1 MKTIWKFQFENKG
14 MFGLDMPKGAEILT
28 VQVQEGV
35 PCIWA
40 MVDPGQ
46 EKENRIIVIHGTG
59 HPVQQAGQKKYIGTY
74 QECEGSLIWH
84 VFELVEG

>member
-1 MKTIWKFQFENKG
+1 MKTIWKFPFENKG
-14 MFGLDMPKGAEILT
+14 MFELDMPKGAEILD
-28 VQVQEGV
+28 VQVQDGI

-40 MVDPGQ
+40 LVDLGQ
-46 EKENRIIVIHGTG
+46 EKEKRIIVIHGTG
-59 HPVQQAGQKKYIGTY
+59 HPVQQAEQKKYIGTY